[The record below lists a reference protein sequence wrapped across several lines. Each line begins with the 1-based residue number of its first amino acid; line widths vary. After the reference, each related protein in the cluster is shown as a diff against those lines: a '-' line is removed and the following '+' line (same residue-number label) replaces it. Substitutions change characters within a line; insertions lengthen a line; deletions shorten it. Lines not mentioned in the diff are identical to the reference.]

1 MFFVEIN
8 PMIPLH
14 RSPAFYQLLSDSY
27 ARLVGHRLV
36 PHVTSV
42 IEATEWLYEH
52 APFAVLAHNTDPD
65 PVFIYG
71 NKAAQRR
78 FGYSWNEIT
87 RLPSRLSAEAPNREE
102 RQQFLE
108 RVQQLGYE
116 TNYRGVRVTKS
127 GERFIIEQATLWQLL
142 DADGTL
148 HGQAVVIPRT
158 RDI

>member
-14 RSPAFYQLLSDSY
+14 RNPAFYQLLSGSY

-36 PHVTSV
+36 PHVMSV

-87 RLPSRLSAEAPNREE
+87 RLRSRLSAEAPNREE

-108 RVQQLGYE
+108 RVQRLGYE